1 MDELIKIAEALAL
14 LSASA
19 LCIYLIVVLVRLN
32 SLLESLQKDF
42 ADLAR
47 ALKPVLE
54 NLVAITERIKSIST
68 KIDDQVRLFHTT
80 FDALRRI
87 VDNVVYFEERI
98 QQRLEEP
105 FVKVSSILS
114 GLLGKLAGMV
124 GLSSRHA
131 D

>member
-32 SLLESLQKDF
+32 SLLESLQRDF
-42 ADLAR
+42 AELAK

-54 NLVAITERIKSIST
+54 NLTIITERFKSISA
-68 KIDDQVRLFHTT
+68 KIDDQVRMFHTT

-105 FVKVSSILS
+105 FVKVTSILS
-114 GLLGKLAGMV
+114 GLIGKLTGLF
-124 GLSSRHA
+124 GLSSQRP